1 MLQGVWLSQNQ
12 TTSPNLTYD
21 TNKDKDLCYKK
32 VYIYIICI

>member
-1 MLQGVWLSQNQ
+1 MPQGVWLSQKQ
-12 TTSPNLTYD
+12 TTSPNPTYD